1 MGSESSPS
9 GMVTKLCWPSRSQ
22 LNRDIC
28 AHTAHLLGVFSA
40 HQASDLPKFTLDSG
54 GPARHLV
61 RKGTKDWT
69 VDRWLL
75 VSLWSCASKKS
86 TAVCI
91 IIGFPGYLAQKARR
105 NVHQGSRPSNSSWV
119 KRVRS
124 WSQNKMHPITD
135 PVEGTLEIFSLSSLK
150 NNCCSMFSVSYLRKN
165 YEILSYVLLLSHVFK
180 LKLTISVGTV
190 LTMGGKMHF
199 KFNIWFMLKIGDG
212 L

>member
-135 PVEGTLEIFSLSSLK
+135 PVEGTLEIFSLSSLV
-150 NNCCSMFSVSYLRKN
+150 NNYCSICSSSYLRKKLWNIKQCSSFIICVQMATYYISSYCFN
-165 YEILSYVLLLSHVFK
+165 Y
-180 LKLTISVGTV
+180 
-190 LTMGGKMHF
+190 GKKDAF
-199 KFNIWFMLKIGDG
+199 
-212 L
+212 